1 MEKTNNIIQADNGD
15 RVEAIKEKLR
25 AVLADHKVKT
35 ADIQAVSGPSV
46 TTYKVYPAKGVS
58 CAKIKRLQDEIE
70 LSLDAGGVRVVTLPD
85 SVGIEVANE
94 HPSIVPLKPLLGS
107 DEFKNS
113 DAALPVAAG
122 CDTEGRP
129 CIIDL
134 AEAPHILMAGATK
147 QGKTTAVHSLI
158 LSLLRSRM
166 PEEVRFALI
175 DPKGCELKAY
185 KSLSSNYILAASDAA
200 NGIVITTLADAETL
214 LRELCEEMESRRET
228 LVSAGAADIRELH
241 DSGKAMPHIVV
252 IIDEFADLTAPTWID
267 RKTDKLPD
275 EIMGHMV
282 HLAQNGGAAGIHL
295 VITTQSVSPRV
306 ITGIIKASFPTRM
319 AFRVFSKAE
328 SKIILDV
335 PGAERL
341 IGSGD
346 MLLECGDKITW
357 VQGAYSG
364 REEIYD
370 IIGSDPLF
378 DEACRIV
385 QERQLVSASMLQLKL
400 GIGYHRAAKLKE
412 ALDEAGIVKSEE

>member
-1 MEKTNNIIQADNGD
+1 MEESILKDIQAGCSE
-15 RVEAIKEKLR
+15 RVEAIKEKLL
-25 AVLADHKVKT
+25 AVLADHKIKT
-35 ADIQAVSGPSV
+35 TDIQAVSGPSV

-70 LSLDAGGVRVVTLPD
+70 LSLNAGGVRVVALPD
-85 SVGIEVANE
+85 SVGVEVANE
-94 HPSIVPLKPLLGS
+94 HPSIVPLKPLLDS

-113 DAALPVAAG
+113 EASLPVAVG
-122 CDTEGRP
+122 RDTEGRP

-166 PEEVRFALI
+166 PEEVRFAFI

-200 NGIVITTLADAETL
+200 NE
-214 LRELCEEMESRRET
+214 
-228 LVSAGAADIRELH
+228 
-241 DSGKAMPHIVV
+241 K
-252 IIDEFADLTAPTWID
+252 
-267 RKTDKLPD
+267 
-275 EIMGHMV
+275 
-282 HLAQNGGAAGIHL
+282 

-328 SKIILDV
+328 SKIILDT

-346 MLLECGDKITW
+346 MLLERGGEITR
-357 VQGAYSG
+357 VQGAYAG
-364 REEIYD
+364 REEIDD
-370 IIGSDPLF
+370 I
-378 DEACRIV
+378 V
-385 QERQLVSASMLQLKL
+385 
-400 GIGYHRAAKLKE
+400 GIL
-412 ALDEAGIVKSEE
+412 KSEKR

>member
-1 MEKTNNIIQADNGD
+1 MEESLLKDTQAGCSE
-15 RVEAIKEKLR
+15 RVEAIKEQLL

-46 TTYKVYPAKGVS
+46 TTYKVYPARGVS

-70 LSLDAGGVRVVTLPD
+70 LSLNAGGVRVVTLPD
-85 SVGIEVANE
+85 SAGVEVANE
-94 HPSIVPLKPLLGS
+94 HPSILPLKPLLDS

-113 DAALPVAAG
+113 DAALPVAVDR
-122 CDTEGRP
+122 DTEGRP
-129 CIIDL
+129 CVIDL

-158 LSLLRSRM
+158 LSLLHSRT

-185 KSLSSNYILAASDAA
+185 KSLISNHILAASDAV
-200 NGIVITTLADAETL
+200 NEKVITTPAGAETL
-214 LRELCEEMESRRET
+214 LRELCEEMESRREA

-241 DSGKAMPHIVV
+241 DSGKALPHIVV

-275 EIMGHMV
+275 EILKHIV
-282 HLAQNGGAAGIHL
+282 CLAQNGGPIGIHL
-295 VITTQSVSPRV
+295 VITTQSVSPRI
-306 ITGIIKASFPTRM
+306 ITGIIKASFATRM

-328 SKIILDV
+328 SKIILDT

-341 IGSGD
+341 IGNGD
-346 MLLECGDKITW
+346 MLLERSGKITR
-357 VQGAYSG
+357 VQGAYAG
-364 REEIYD
+364 REEID
-370 IIGSDPLF
+370 GTIGNANS
-378 DEACRIV
+378 
-385 QERQLVSASMLQLKL
+385 
-400 GIGYHRAAKLKE
+400 
-412 ALDEAGIVKSEE
+412 KSEG